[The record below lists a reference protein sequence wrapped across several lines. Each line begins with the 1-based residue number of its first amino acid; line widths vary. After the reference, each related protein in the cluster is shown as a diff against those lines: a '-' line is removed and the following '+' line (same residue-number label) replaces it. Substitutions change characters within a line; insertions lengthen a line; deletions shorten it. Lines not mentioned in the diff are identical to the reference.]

1 MRLFE
6 MKSLIIFITF
16 AVCVLRISAQ
26 ENFYEFTKTFN
37 EDGYTYQC
45 DVDKSK
51 LVTLYNKEN
60 KLTYIEK
67 KYRDTGKQVSM
78 LYDNKKEFETET
90 WTKPKCF
97 SIVNKAFSSVEK
109 QRVKGV
115 ELTISLYIDP
125 DSGEVLEV
133 EFQFTNFRP
142 YATIPISV
150 YRRIELD
157 LKKNIRFTPTAEGK
171 KLNYI
176 FLWWRQEIK

>member
-6 MKSLIIFITF
+6 MKSLIILITF

-37 EDGYTYQC
+37 EDSYTYQC

-67 KYRDTGKQVSM
+67 KYRDTGKQASM
-78 LYDNKKEFETET
+78 LCDNKKEFETET

-150 YRRIELD
+150 YRRIELE

>member
-1 MRLFE
+1 MRTFILFIAFT
-6 MKSLIIFITF
+6 LYVVDVF
-16 AVCVLRISAQ
+16 CQ

-67 KYRDTGKQVSM
+67 KYRDTGKQASM
-78 LYDNKKEFETET
+78 LYDNKKEFEIET

-115 ELTISLYIDP
+115 ELTIALYIDP

-150 YRRIELD
+150 YRRIELEM
-157 LKKNIRFTPTAEGK
+157 KKNIRFTPTAEGK
-171 KLNYI
+171 KFNYI
-176 FLWWRQEIK
+176 FLGWRQEIK